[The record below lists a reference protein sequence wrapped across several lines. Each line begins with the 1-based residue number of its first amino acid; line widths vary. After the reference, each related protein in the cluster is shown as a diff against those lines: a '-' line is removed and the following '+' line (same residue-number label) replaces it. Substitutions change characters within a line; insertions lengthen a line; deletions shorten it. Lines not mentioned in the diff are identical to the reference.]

1 MECIR
6 KRRDRYADR
15 YAYVVYAN
23 LLRVLTNIAI
33 FVTSKGHARD
43 SRQVPMVVSV
53 PHQYRRLRINCEVRV
68 PGCQG

>member
-33 FVTSKGHARD
+33 FVTSKGQARD
-43 SRQVPMVVSV
+43 SRQVPNGRQRPPSI
-53 PHQYRRLRINCEVRV
+53 PSPANQL
-68 PGCQG
+68 